1 MDVVTI
7 MFSTNPTFSWT
18 KCETGFIN
26 IHNYSII
33 YGDFSSKLY
42 FPLSNG
48 NSIPCLNYEYH
59 NSLKYEDQVGFTCL
73 EYSENYVFYF
83 SNSQPKYIN

>member
-1 MDVVTI
+1 MNIIYRFDKELGIYNKYDTDTLIVMDVVTI

-26 IHNYSII
+26 IYNYSII
-33 YGDFSSKLY
+33 CGDFSSKLY

-48 NSIPCLNYEYH
+48 NSIPCLN
-59 NSLKYEDQVGFTCL
+59 
-73 EYSENYVFYF
+73 
-83 SNSQPKYIN
+83 